1 MMSPFFTQ
9 RTRSKFVFARP
20 SNTAET
26 LSKLAASVNIV
37 FCLHLTPPLFG
48 CPDAQSIHLIRYIAP
63 EQVPVRYGGLSKEN
77 DPDFT
82 SSDAVT
88 EIAVKPSTRQAIVI
102 QKLHAF
108 RNVMLPLQ
116 KCLLVWELRVLG
128 WEVTYGAEF
137 VPRSEDG
144 YTVIVQK
151 ERKLVAADEPVLKGS
166 FKIGEAG
173 KIVLTVHNTASKRK
187 KLLYRYKIK
196 NSAES
201 T

>member
-1 MMSPFFTQ
+1 M
-9 RTRSKFVFARP
+9 
-20 SNTAET
+20 
-26 LSKLAASVNIV
+26 LS
-37 FCLHLTPPLFG
+37 
-48 CPDAQSIHLIRYIAP
+48 
-63 EQVPVRYGGLSKEN
+63 
-77 DPDFT
+77 
-82 SSDAVT
+82 
-88 EIAVKPSTRQAIVI
+88 
-102 QKLHAF
+102 
-108 RNVMLPLQ
+108 LQ

-137 VPRSEDG
+137 VPRSENG

-173 KIVLTVHNTASKRK
+173 KIVLTVHHSGSKRK

-196 NSAES
+196 SSAES